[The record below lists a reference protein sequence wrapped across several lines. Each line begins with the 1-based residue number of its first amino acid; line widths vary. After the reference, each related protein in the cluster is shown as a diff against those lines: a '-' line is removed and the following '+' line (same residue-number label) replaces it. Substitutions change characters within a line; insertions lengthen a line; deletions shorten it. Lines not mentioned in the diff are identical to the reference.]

1 MSKLI
6 PIIATRNTDE
16 VQQAITTGRPL
27 LGASAIDPTVYEN
40 EGATAEKA
48 KYLLAFKAKGEVS
61 PEEVAALAAAK
72 ASLNEITV
80 RMILNAMYEVIVDAL
95 DNFGGAI
102 KMFGPFGVFETMVRG
117 SVENVTDPID
127 PEEHYAYLN
136 MTPNDAMRVAV
147 KSLTFFNASEKDA
160 PYQVGVVTLHET
172 NTEDPFPMGSDIDIH
187 GRGFVANGATVK
199 FVDCVSGEEHSATV
213 KENTLC
219 NIIVATVPT
228 GLSVERKYRIV
239 VNQTIDGTDCS
250 VGANKQ
256 GYKIAPALLPDHEI
270 GLVKHGSR
278 PDDSIAFDEGENPV
292 VVSVTHNNGAT
303 HLLRDQAPK
312 VWITVD
318 FMDGSRHKVG
328 TLDGLYD
335 ITVAENTI
343 TFKMTD
349 NTTELIDGDWWNRDV
364 TLYIGWAD
372 GTVSEKTVHFL
383 QM

>member
-1 MSKLI
+1 MAKLI

-16 VQQAITTGRPL
+16 VQQAIVAGRPL

-40 EGATAEKA
+40 ETPTAAKA

-80 RMILNAMYEVIVDAL
+80 RMVLNAMYEVIVDAL

-127 PEEHYAYLN
+127 PEKHYAYLN

-160 PYQVGVVTLHET
+160 PYQVSVVSRHGT
-172 NTEDPFPMGSDIDIH
+172 NEEDPFQIGSDIDIH
-187 GRGFVANGATVK
+187 GRGFNPGATVK
-199 FVDCVSGEEHSATV
+199 FVDCVSGEEVSATV
-213 KENTLC
+213 KENTQC
-219 NIIVATVPT
+219 NVVVATVPGGLDT
-228 GLSVERKYRIV
+228 GRKYRIV
-239 VNQTIDGTDCS
+239 VNQTIGGTEYS

-256 GYKIAPALLPDHEI
+256 GYKVAPSPLPDHVI
-270 GLVKHGSR
+270 GLVKHGSHA
-278 PDDSIAFDEGENPV
+278 DDTLRFDEGQDPV
-292 VVSVTHNNGAT
+292 VVNVTHNNGAT
-303 HLLRDQAPK
+303 HLLRAEAPK
-312 VWITVD
+312 LDVNID
-318 FMDGSRHKVG
+318 FMDGDRHKTG
-328 TLDGLYD
+328 TLEELYD
-335 ITVAENTI
+335 ITVTENTI
-343 TFKMTD
+343 SFKMTD
-349 NTTELIDGDWWNRDV
+349 NTTELIDGDFWNRDV
-364 TLYIGWAD
+364 KLRLYWAD
-372 GTVSEKTVHFL
+372 GTVSEKTLHFL

>member
-72 ASLNEITV
+72 SSLTEIDV
-80 RMILNAMYEVIVDAL
+80 RMVLNAMYEVITDAL
-95 DNFGGAI
+95 DNFGGSV

-117 SVENVTDPID
+117 SVENATDPID
-127 PEEHYAYLN
+127 PEKHYAYLN
-136 MTPNDAMRVAV
+136 MTPNDAMREAV
-147 KSLTFFNASEKDA
+147 KYLTFFNASEKDA
-160 PYQVGVVTLHET
+160 PYQVGVVAKHGT
-172 NTEDPFPMGSDIDIH
+172 NEGDPFQMGTDIDIH
-187 GRGFVANGATVK
+187 GRGFDSGATVK
-199 FVDCVSGEEHSATV
+199 FVDCVSGEEVSATV
-213 KENTLC
+213 KETLC
-219 NIIVATVPT
+219 NVIVATVPT
-228 GLSVERKYRIV
+228 GLDTERKYRIV
-239 VNQTIDGTDCS
+239 VNQTIGGTDYS

-256 GYKIAPALLPDHEI
+256 GYKVAPSPLPDHEI

-278 PDDSIAFDEGENPV
+278 ADNSVAFDEGQTPV
-292 VVSVTHNNGAT
+292 VVNVTHNNGAT
-303 HLLRDQAPK
+303 HLLRDETPK
-312 VWITVD
+312 VWITID